1 MKNKSLW
8 ITGLSGSGKSTL
20 AKEVTFRLRKQGEKV
35 VLFDGDEL
43 RKIFRKE
50 KNINQNYVREERLAL
65 GIKYGRLCQ
74 VIAKQGFT
82 VVIATIGLFKEV
94 HAWNRKNLP
103 GYFEIY
109 LKVPMEELQRR
120 DANGIYSSF
129 NAGTLNNVVGLDI
142 NFDEPKKA
150 DWICEYKPG
159 LSVETMVDELLKK
172 INEKDEN

>member
-1 MKNKSLW
+1 MLG
-8 ITGLSGSGKSTL
+8 TG
-20 AKEVTFRLRKQGEKV
+20 
-35 VLFDGDEL
+35 
-43 RKIFRKE
+43 
-50 KNINQNYVREERLAL
+50 
-65 GIKYGRLCQ
+65 
-74 VIAKQGFT
+74 
-82 VVIATIGLFKEV
+82 
-94 HAWNRKNLP
+94 KNLP

-129 NAGTLNNVVGLDI
+129 NEGTLKNVVGLDI

-172 INEKDEN
+172 IKEKK